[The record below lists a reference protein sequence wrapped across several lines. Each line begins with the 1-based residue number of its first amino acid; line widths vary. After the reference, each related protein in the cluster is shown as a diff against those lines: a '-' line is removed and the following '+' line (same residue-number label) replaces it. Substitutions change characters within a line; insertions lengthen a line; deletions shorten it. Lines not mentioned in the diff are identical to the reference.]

1 MLGLLVVQL
10 GCGQLKAKSEQ
21 TQGGV
26 GLEVG
31 FRIESDLWLSLSDG
45 VSDQNRGFVCTWV
58 EPGS

>member
-1 MLGLLVVQL
+1 M
-10 GCGQLKAKSEQ
+10 
-21 TQGGV
+21 

-45 VSDQNRGFVCTWV
+45 VSDQNGGFVCTWV